1 MKLRF
6 WPLILV
12 FLFSSCGGGL
22 DFQNDPRI
30 LRGAWIMKL
39 TRLSDQKTFDVPLS
53 FTATYKTEYWYETV
67 SPAVID
73 NVSYTLSG
81 EFYGGYAYT
90 FARPQVAPPPEY
102 TATFKDS
109 SGAITMQLRA
119 GVFSDPKVYASPT
132 ADRFLIKGE
141 IFRETPS
148 GEPYRRERLY
158 EFSLE
163 RQ

>member
-6 WPLILV
+6 WPLISV

-30 LRGAWIMKL
+30 LRGAWLMKL
-39 TRLSDQKTFDVPLS
+39 TRISDQKTFNVPLD
-53 FTATYKTEYWYETV
+53 FTATYKIEYWYETA

-73 NVSYTLSG
+73 NVAYTLSG

-102 TATFKDS
+102 RATFKDS
-109 SGAITMQLRA
+109 SGASAMRLIAR
-119 GVFSDPKVYASPT
+119 VISDPKVYASSS
-132 ADRFLIKGE
+132 ADRFVIEGE

-148 GEPYRRERLY
+148 GEPYQREGLY
-158 EFSLE
+158 AFSLE